1 MDILLWSLA
10 FAGALAAVIK
20 SADYF
25 TRYAEKLGLLLKVS
39 PFIIGVTIVSIGTS
53 LPELATS
60 IAAVFQG
67 NSEIVIGNVVGSNTA
82 NILLVLGITAIVG
95 KHIYIDKEII
105 NVDLPIVLG
114 SVIVLFLTTLD
125 GVFEVTDGIICILM
139 LITYIVYNVRSH
151 RVIPPEEAKKISKI
165 KRETKEEESPIKKK
179 SLTLKYIIFIVLSGT
194 AIAIASH
201 YTIIAVTNLS
211 LLLNIKKEIIAIS
224 AVAIGT
230 SLPELVVSVMAAAKG
245 KGEMA
250 IGNIMGSNIFN
261 VLGVMGIT
269 SLFGSLTIPPEMISF
284 TIPALLFI
292 TILYIF
298 SSMDKEVTQ
307 WEGITFL
314 LIYIAFMGKTFGLV

>member
-39 PFIIGVTIVSIGTS
+39 PFIIGVTVVSIGTS

-125 GVFEVTDGIICILM
+125 GIFEVTDGIICILM

-151 RVIPPEEAKKISKI
+151 RVVPPEEAKKISKI

-179 SLTLKYIIFIVLSGT
+179 TLTLKYIIFITLSGT
-194 AIAIASH
+194 AIAAASH
-201 YTIIAVTNLS
+201 YTIMAVTNLS
-211 LLLNIKKEIIAIS
+211 LLLNVKKEIIAIS

-269 SLFGSLTIPPEMISF
+269 SMFGSLTIPPEMISF